1 MSLKLR
7 RNAIAQIA
15 ALLKAEKDS
24 SPSALMG
31 IGDFYIELCLLEEHM
46 KIVEPY
52 GKMLS
57 PLMGNANTMITGRE
71 VFTLSDG
78 KAMLRRIEYCARVSH
93 ASEDKMTDESYDR
106 FLRSVV
112 LQHGDWSVVEHEKVT
127 CEFLVDRG
135 ITHEIV
141 RHRLASYT
149 QESTRFVNY
158 KKAGGEAKFI
168 EPIWD
173 DHHNSPTWREAV
185 QLTENAYMKMV
196 AAGVKPQI
204 ARSVFPNALASK
216 LVMTMNLRAWRHFF
230 VMRTSAQAHPQMRQV
245 TEPLLAEFQRCI
257 PILYEDI
264 TPGGQQADMM
274 RLAR

>member
-1 MSLKLR
+1 
-7 RNAIAQIA
+7 
-15 ALLKAEKDS
+15 
-24 SPSALMG
+24 MG
-31 IGDFYIELCLLEEHM
+31 IGDFYAELVLLEEMDM

-57 PLMGNANTMITGRE
+57 QFRGPGFADRGP
-71 VFTLSDG
+71 FTNLEGVSL
-78 KAMLRRIEYCARVSH
+78 LRNVEYAARVSH
-93 ASEDKMTDESYDR
+93 ASEDKMTEDSWQR
-106 FLRSVV
+106 FLRSVI
-112 LQHGDWSVVEHEKVT
+112 LQHGDWSVAEHEKVT

-149 QESTRFVNY
+149 QESTRFINY
-158 KKAGGEAKFI
+158 AKKGGEARFI
-168 EPIWD
+168 KPEFDSPACEKAWTMQIEYAERTYMNLVG
-173 DHHNSPTWREAV
+173 NS
-185 QLTENAYMKMV
+185 
-196 AAGVKPQI
+196 VKPQI

-264 TPGGQQADMM
+264 VAGGQQSEMM